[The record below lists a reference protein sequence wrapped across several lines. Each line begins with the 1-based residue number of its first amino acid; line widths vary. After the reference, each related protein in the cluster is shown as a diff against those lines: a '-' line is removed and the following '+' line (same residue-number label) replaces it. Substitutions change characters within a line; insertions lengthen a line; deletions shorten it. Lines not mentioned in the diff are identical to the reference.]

1 METRHQ
7 QTIVVQNSVEED
19 VSASHGITP
28 PSLSPAQPPR
38 SENVGV
44 QPFDFSEKARSSFAE
59 IELDRRVRMRTAELD
74 KINQA
79 LRIEILEQRRI
90 EAELR
95 ASETRWYSM
104 FAHAAVGLAEL
115 SLQGKFERVNDT
127 FCRLLGRSRSAFIGS
142 SIVTIIHPDDLN
154 QSMVLFRLVTT
165 SGEPKFVDHRYL
177 RPDGATLLV
186 NSQIARTEDSDG
198 KPQAILIA
206 VTDITDR
213 KNTEMALHRSEAEF
227 RAFFEL
233 AAVGIGQ
240 VDARKKLFLRVNR
253 RFAEM
258 TGYNEFELRQMSF
271 ACLVPA
277 HENQTKL
284 DLFAQLLAGEANE
297 YSDEKQLR
305 HKKGHLIWVNVAAS
319 LIRDA
324 KHNPLRSVMVVQD
337 ITERKAAEAALTRA
351 REQLELR
358 VQERTAELDQ
368 VNRTLMAE
376 IISRK
381 KIEEE
386 RQSVL
391 RQLVSVQE
399 EERRRISRELHD
411 DIGQH
416 LTALM
421 LGLKAIDS
429 RNDFLTTKNQ
439 LEKLQEITTIVG
451 KEVHDLALE
460 LRPTALDDL
469 GLARMLSNY
478 LEEWATRAGLE
489 VDFHP
494 VGFDRQHRLPSPV
507 ETTLYR
513 IVQEALN
520 NVLKHAKAKG
530 VSVIIERRNNYAS
543 AIIEDDGCGFDSE
556 SLKARGSD
564 QRLGLLG
571 MHERA
576 ALVGGELR
584 IESSPGHGT
593 TVFVQIPLHSII
605 PK

>member
-1 METRHQ
+1 METRNQ
-7 QTIVVQNSVEED
+7 QTLVAQNSIEEN
-19 VSASHGITP
+19 VSANQGIKP

-44 QPFDFSEKARSSFAE
+44 QPFDFSENARSSFTE

-95 ASETRWYSM
+95 ASEARWYSM
-104 FAHAAVGLAEL
+104 FAQAAVGLAEI

-127 FCRLLGRSRSAFIGS
+127 FCRLLGRSRSALIGS
-142 SIVTIIHPDDLN
+142 SIVTIIHHDDLDE
-154 QSMVLFRLVTT
+154 SLVLFRLVAT
-165 SGEPKFVDHRYL
+165 SGEPKSVDHRYL
-177 RPDGATLLV
+177 RADAATLWV
-186 NSQIARTEDSDG
+186 NSQITRIEDSDG

-206 VTDITDR
+206 VTNLTER
-213 KNTEMALHRSEAEF
+213 KKTEMALHRSEAEF

-240 VDARKKLFLRVNR
+240 VDARRKLFLRVNR
-253 RFAEM
+253 RFTEM
-258 TGYNEFELRQMSF
+258 TGYSQFELGKMSF
-271 ACLVPA
+271 ECLVPP
-277 HENQTKL
+277 HENLTNL
-284 DLFAQLLAGEANE
+284 DLFDHLLAGEANE
-297 YSDEKQLR
+297 YADETQLR

-324 KHNPLRSVMVVQD
+324 KQNPLRTLLVVQD
-337 ITERKAAEAALTRA
+337 ITERKAAEAALHRA

-421 LGLKAIDS
+421 LGLKAIDT
-429 RNDFLTTKNQ
+429 RNDFLTTKIQ

-451 KEVHDLALE
+451 KEVHDLAVE

-478 LEEWATRAGLE
+478 LEEWAARAGLE

-494 VGFDRQHRLPSPV
+494 VGFDRQHRLPSPI

-543 AIIEDDGCGFDSE
+543 AIIEDDGCGFDLE
-556 SLKARGSD
+556 SLKDRGSG

-576 ALVGGELR
+576 VLVGGELR

-593 TVFVQIPLHSII
+593 TVFVQIPLHPID